1 MGFKLT
7 ILLAV
12 AAISMG
18 VLASGA
24 QSATRHPAHRILHK
38 HHARHHYRAGRHA
51 ANLHRRGGAHFP
63 QVSQATR
70 DHVVTMIK
78 SEAPQYGVPTWFAL
92 KIAKVESNYNPQ
104 VTGGAGEIGVFQ
116 LKCQTARGIGFS
128 GGCSGLYNP
137 STNVRYGLKYLSLAV
152 RSSHGN
158 LRLAASKHNG
168 GLGRKRLVPSYVAMV
183 F

>member
-1 MGFKLT
+1 M
-7 ILLAV
+7 
-12 AAISMG
+12 
-18 VLASGA
+18 AS
-24 QSATRHPAHRILHK
+24 LH
-38 HHARHHYRAGRHA
+38 HHGRAS
-51 ANLHRRGGAHFP
+51 FP

-70 DHVVTMIK
+70 DHVVAMIK

-92 KIAKVESNYNPQ
+92 KIAKVESNYNPK

-128 GGCSGLYNP
+128 GGCSALYNP
-137 STNVRYGLKYLSLAV
+137 STNVRYGLKYLSMAV